1 MYQNDKRVT
10 IKMISEKSG
19 LSVGTVDRVLNKREG
34 VSEASRLH
42 ILKIA
47 EELGYRPNKF
57 ASALG
62 RKKELRIG
70 IIYPEKPEDFYKD
83 ISQGIELAKEE
94 LQDYGV
100 RVDTF
105 RYPTFS
111 PINIRECFDNI
122 DVALYDGFAV
132 NPAGGNIISNYI
144 DDFASLGKP
153 TITFNTDAPNSLRK
167 FYYGSNAYQSG
178 MMAAEMLG
186 SIMQGSGNVLVI
198 GNLSKMS
205 PFLERLNGFLEYLQS
220 YTPDIHIHICADC
233 YPGYEYAEKSLTEF
247 LTSTPN
253 IQGIYC
259 TGYSSTVGSIN
270 ALKKLNRK
278 EIKLTGYDVT
288 EITAKAIQEDCCNVL
303 LHQYPFQQGHQTA
316 HLLVKYLLED
326 FVPSKQQIYLDTQIV
341 IKSNVENYIKNNQSY
356 LMK

>member
-1 MYQNDKRVT
+1 MDKDNKRVT

-19 LSVGTVDRVLNKREG
+19 LSAGTVDRVLNKREG
-34 VSEASRLH
+34 VSEKSRQH

-83 ISQGIELAKEE
+83 ITLGIELAVEE

-111 PINIRECFDNI
+111 PVHIKECFSSI
-122 DVALYDGFAV
+122 DISLYDGFAV

-144 DDFASLGKP
+144 DQFIDQGKP
-153 TITFNTDAPNSLRK
+153 TITFNTDAPTSSRI
-167 FYYGSNAYQSG
+167 FYFGSNSFQSG
-178 MMAAEMLG
+178 MMAAEMLS
-186 SIMQGSGNVLVI
+186 SIMNETGNVLVL
-198 GNLSKMS
+198 GNLSRMS
-205 PFLERLNGFLEYLQS
+205 PFLERLNGFLEYMQLYS
-220 YTPDIHIHICADC
+220 PDIHINICTDC
-233 YPGYEYAEKSLTEF
+233 NPGYDYVEKSLTDF
-247 LTSTPN
+247 LSTTPN
-253 IQGIYC
+253 IQGIFC
-259 TGYSSTVGSIN
+259 TGYSSTVGAIN
-270 ALKKLNRK
+270 ALTKLDRK
-278 EIKLTGYDVT
+278 DIKLTGYDVT
-288 EITAKAIQEDCCNVL
+288 PTTAKAIQENWCNVL
-303 LHQYPFQQGHQTA
+303 LHQYPFRQGHQTA
-316 HLLVKYLLED
+316 HLLVKHLLEGWT
-326 FVPSKQQIYLDTQIV
+326 PPKQQIYLDAQIV
-341 IKSNVENYIKNNQSY
+341 IKSNVENYRNNKKSY

>member
-1 MYQNDKRVT
+1 MFQNDKRVT

-34 VSEASRLH
+34 VSENSRQH

-83 ISQGIELAKEE
+83 ITDGIELAKEE
-94 LQDYGV
+94 LDDYGV

-111 PINIRECFDNI
+111 PINIKECFESIN
-122 DVALYDGFAV
+122 VSLYDGFAV
-132 NPAGGNIISNYI
+132 NPAGGNIITNYI
-144 DDFASLGKP
+144 DEFASLGKP

-178 MMAAEMLG
+178 MIAGELLS
-186 SIMQGSGNVLVI
+186 SIMNKSGNVLVI

-220 YTPDIHIHICADC
+220 YAPDIYIHICADC
-233 YPGYEYAEKSLTEF
+233 YPGYEHAEKSLSDF
-247 LTSTPN
+247 LSSTPN

-259 TGYSSTVGSIN
+259 TGYSSTVGALN
-270 ALKKLNRK
+270 ALKNLNRK
-278 EIKLTGYDVT
+278 DIKVIGYDVT
-288 EITAKAIQEDCCNVL
+288 QITANAIKDDWCNIL

-316 HLLVKYLLED
+316 HLIVKHLLENWT
-326 FVPSKQQIYLDTQIV
+326 PSKQQIYLDTQIV
-341 IKSNVENYIKNNQSY
+341 IKSNIENYIKNNQSY
-356 LMK
+356 LIK